1 MTVYNVSVFNHF
13 LKMLCLNVTSLLRLL
28 IGSAFAYNRK
38 VHKYGNSTTGES
50 WDIVVDED
58 TYYE

>member
-1 MTVYNVSVFNHF
+1 MSLF
-13 LKMLCLNVTSLLRLL
+13 LYTSLKCFPEMLIFYATLV
-28 IGSAFAYNRK
+28 IGSAFACNRK

-50 WDIVVDED
+50 WDIVVDEE

>member
-1 MTVYNVSVFNHF
+1 MPHFFISISTCFAFVF
-13 LKMLCLNVTSLLRLL
+13 
-28 IGSAFAYNRK
+28 NRK

-50 WDIVVDED
+50 WDIVVDEE